1 MIVKNKKKE
10 IQFIGDDGYE
20 KSMKQSKKVQSI
32 MKFCEENGMNLMGF
46 VDKDNDKALEKGMK
60 QVVDNLVKKNR
71 GSNR

>member
-1 MIVKNKKKE
+1 
-10 IQFIGDDGYE
+10 
-20 KSMKQSKKVQSI
+20 